1 MTGSKKHSEG
11 FTLAELLLSIAI
23 ILVLAAIAIPSIV
36 NAQNNMRMV
45 ELNNA
50 AESIANAAQ
59 TQMTAKKAAGTWL
72 DLVEKT
78 GTDGKKTD
86 VYPKAVNLPGGFSPD
101 DVYYMTASQVRQ
113 SGVLTNL
120 SIDDAVL
127 NGDYIIEFTKSTAN
141 VVSVFYT
148 DGKSGFFGT
157 APQGG
162 NDAAKAYYQA
172 SGSREQDARKSA
184 TPMIGYYQGTPASAT
199 NAVALESPVIWVD
212 DLGRLCIQNPNI
224 TNNSKVPTTM
234 DVSISIKGEEN
245 SATIVLSGLDAKGGG
260 YAVSSG
266 DLSDSYSNSVKET
279 QIYDVI
285 SRDMVDNNVFRIDL
299 NDLKRVL
306 ESSVTDQGKA
316 LAIVVQ
322 KLASSSANLHVL
334 AAVSSSDPAMPS
346 ISATAEAYMEW
357 PEKIATLT
365 VLVTN
370 PALDAQIV
378 EGGKKRSSAS
388 HISGTYEDPQ
398 TKLITDS
405 GDAPVTDLSMK
416 DQQAIFNLDDAGIE
430 TNSIL
435 KAENVESSRQSYS
448 GGWVKLA
455 DAISQTS
462 KDVNV
467 YAQVT
472 AGTYTSDPGSEINV
486 SKMVNPGNGSLL
498 WQGGGS
504 FSPSGKAHAYQI
516 YEIWINGERA
526 GYINQ
531 GVWTWE
537 ESELGD
543 CFSQCVDPITADSTE
558 VKINLSQLYDRV
570 PRDFDGYEVYVRTTP
585 KASEVKQYFVDNMDR
600 IKDYFTGK
608 QRTTGMRGVNLGA
621 PVRQP
626 FENEFGASST
636 VALFN
641 ITSASPTDKYNSE
654 SVRNDGKSF
663 FASDDVRVY
672 YSATSALAWKGNSS
686 NASVYTEVPSAQL
699 WGFKKEDQFK
709 NVLPDAYVEQPRSS
723 NEPYA
728 LTSTTS
734 ADFEL
739 STQRDGLFYRVL
751 EYCDDKGKRLDGS
764 ELQYVPYTVQKM
776 AEYATIA
783 DAPQKEGCLS
793 SWKTPNA
800 STWPAEGAIIVEPKQ
815 LVASYGSFLK
825 YGHVKLTVDYS
836 EIPKVAGLMY
846 LEFGENGKVGY
857 YGCLSS
863 QTQPIANLLDEIN
876 ENGVQETISSWGYYA
891 VVPVEEGDNEKA
903 PSFVGTNNRL
913 ASLDSKS
920 HIKFSIDGAEY
931 RAYKITST
939 GDGLK
944 AKSVAIELKYN
955 GIDSLYYLNFNF
967 ACAVENN
974 SSKAGSWGETDEAA
988 WIVRHADQFPG
999 CLSTGYATPVV
1010 KTYSAD
1016 CFKQTH
1022 DLDMVQRTGT
1032 GRNFKDV
1039 SFSGVYDGLGYKIRN
1054 AHVNATGA
1062 FRSNTVSPRGA
1073 SFLFPEV
1080 IGTDDKRA
1088 CLKNIHLVEDTSQLD
1103 AGKYVWDWSYDDGNT
1118 HDDSQTYIGLVA
1130 GTIRKC
1136 DVEGCSVSGYS
1147 SNKSPSAFI
1156 EIEHKGSNVYGWGI
1170 LIGWASDS
1178 NIKGMINPKNPEI
1191 VTPTYVEGITFTT
1204 TSRSSSWSSDI
1215 SIGALLGKAEQNVN
1229 LSDCSTSNVSVG
1241 TSLLAKNRTAFVG
1254 GLVGNYENSL
1264 TLVGCSAKEV
1274 SLLVDPGQANG
1285 SNKLIVGGLVGK
1297 GIAFDSGSKNNFVG
1311 VVLKREGLSD
1321 FQVVDQ
1327 GVVVQPEAKP
1337 ESPSEPG
1344 SEPVDDA
1351 FGVDSDLSQKSEH
1364 DTPSTENGRKEEVD
1378 PVQDKSADSPQQSA
1392 GQRPEGSDE
1401 VMQS

>member
-1 MTGSKKHSEG
+1 MTGLKKHTEG

-23 ILVLAAIAIPSIV
+23 ILVLAALAIPSIV

-72 DLVEKT
+72 ALIDDA
-78 GTDGKKTD
+78 DGKVK
-86 VYPKAVNLPGGFSPD
+86 YPEAVGASD
-101 DVYYMTASQVRQ
+101 EDTYYMVADDTGALQGARSNGIIP
-113 SGVLTNL
+113 SL
-120 SIDDAVL
+120 SIDDVVRKGNYVILFKA
-127 NGDYIIEFTKSTAN
+127 STA
-141 VVSVFYT
+141 SVEAVYYT
-148 DGKSGFFGT
+148 DGKSGFFGSAPAHTT
-157 APQGG
+157 AAQTYYVNGG
-162 NDAAKAYYQA
+162 STDQAARMKND
-172 SGSREQDARKSA
+172 
-184 TPMIGYYQGTPASAT
+184 PMIGYYQGTPASAT
-199 NAVALESPVIWVD
+199 DAVALQNPVIWVD

-224 TNNSKVPTTM
+224 TNNSMVPTTLE
-234 DVSISIKGEEN
+234 VSLSIKGEEG
-245 SATIVLSGLDAKGGG
+245 SASITLSGLDSKGSG
-260 YAVSSG
+260 YSVSSG

-279 QIYDVI
+279 QIYDLT
-285 SRDMVDNNVFRIDL
+285 SRHMVENNVFRIDL

-306 ESSVTDQGKA
+306 EGSATDQGKA
-316 LAIVVQ
+316 LAVIVQ
-322 KLASSSANLHVL
+322 KLASSNVNLHVQ
-334 AAVSSSDPAMPS
+334 AAVSSSDPATPS
-346 ISATAEAYMEW
+346 IPATAEAYMEW

-370 PALDAQIV
+370 PALDARTV
-378 EGGKKRSSAS
+378 EGGKKRASAS
-388 HISGTYEDPQ
+388 HISGTYVDPQ

-498 WQGGGS
+498 WQSGGS

-516 YEIWINGERA
+516 YEIWVNGERA
-526 GYINQ
+526 GYIDQ
-531 GVWTWE
+531 GKWAWE
-537 ESELGD
+537 KSELGNQ
-543 CFSQCVDPITADSTE
+543 FAQCVDPITSDSTE
-558 VKINLSQLYDRV
+558 VKINLSQLYDLV

-621 PVRQP
+621 PIRQP

-663 FASDDVRVY
+663 FVSDDVRVY
-672 YSATSALAWKGNSS
+672 YSATSALAWKGNSN

-709 NVLPDAYVEQPRSS
+709 NVLPDAYVEQPRSA

-728 LTSTTS
+728 LTSSTS

-751 EYCDDKGKRLDGS
+751 EYCDDKGNRIEDS
-764 ELQYVPYTVQKM
+764 ELQYVPYTVQEI

-783 DAPQKEGCLS
+783 DEPQREGYRLS
-793 SWKTPNA
+793 WSAPNA
-800 STWPAEGAIIVEPKQ
+800 STWPAKGTISLEPKK
-815 LVASYGSFLK
+815 LVAAYTDSLK
-825 YGHVKLTVDYS
+825 YGHVKLTAKYE
-836 EIPKVAGLMY
+836 EIPKGAGLMY
-846 LEFGENGKVGY
+846 LEFGEGGKVGY
-857 YGCLSS
+857 YGCLSP
-863 QTQPIANLLDEIN
+863 QTQPIEQLLDDVD
-876 ENGVQETISSWGYYA
+876 ENSIQETINSWGYYA

-903 PSFVGTNNRL
+903 PSFVGANNRL

-920 HIKFSIDGAEY
+920 PIKFSIDGAGY
-931 RAYKITST
+931 RAYKITSK

-944 AKSVAIELKYN
+944 TKSVLIELKYD

-967 ACAVENN
+967 ACAVATNQ
-974 SSKAGSWGETDEAA
+974 SKADSWGETEEAA

-999 CLSTGYATPVV
+999 CLSTGYSTPVV

-1022 DLDMVQRTGT
+1022 DLDMAQRTGT
-1032 GRNFKDV
+1032 GRNFKDAP
-1039 SFSGVYDGLGYKIRN
+1039 FSGVYDGLGNKIRN

-1062 FRSNTVSPRGA
+1062 FRSNTLKPRGA

-1088 CLKNIHLVEDTSQLD
+1088 CLKNVHLVEDTSQLD
-1103 AGKYVWDWSYDDGNT
+1103 GGKYVWDWSYDDGST

-1130 GTIRKC
+1130 GAIRKC

-1147 SNKSPSAFI
+1147 SNKSPSAVI
-1156 EIEHKGSNVYGWGI
+1156 EIEHKGSDVYGWGI
-1170 LIGWASDS
+1170 LVGWASDS
-1178 NIKGMINPKNPEI
+1178 NIAGMKNPENQEV
-1191 VTPTYVEGITFTT
+1191 VTPTCVEGITFTT
-1204 TSRSSSWSSDI
+1204 TSMSSSWGSDI
-1215 SIGALLGKAEQNVN
+1215 SIGALLGKAEQKVN

-1241 TSLLAKNRTAFVG
+1241 TSLLAKNKTARVG

-1264 TLVGCSAKEV
+1264 TLVGCSAEKV
-1274 SLLVDPGQANG
+1274 NLSVDPGQANG
-1285 SNKLIVGGLVGK
+1285 SSKLIVGGLVGK
-1297 GIAFDSGSKNNFVG
+1297 GIAFDPGSENSFES
-1311 VVLKREGLSD
+1311 VVLRREGLPD
-1321 FQVVDQ
+1321 FQVSDQ
-1327 GVVVQPEAKP
+1327 GVVVQSEAKP
-1337 ESPSEPG
+1337 ELSLESEPG
-1344 SEPVDDA
+1344 PVDDVS
-1351 FGVDSDLSQKSEH
+1351 GIDVDLPPKSEV
-1364 DTPSTENGRKEEVD
+1364 DTPSNEDGRKEEAD
-1378 PVQDKSADSPQQSA
+1378 SVQDEPADSPQQSA

-1401 VMQS
+1401 VLQS

>member
-1 MTGSKKHSEG
+1 
-11 FTLAELLLSIAI
+11 
-23 ILVLAAIAIPSIV
+23 
-36 NAQNNMRMV
+36 
-45 ELNNA
+45 
-50 AESIANAAQ
+50 
-59 TQMTAKKAAGTWL
+59 
-72 DLVEKT
+72 
-78 GTDGKKTD
+78 
-86 VYPKAVNLPGGFSPD
+86 
-101 DVYYMTASQVRQ
+101 
-113 SGVLTNL
+113 
-120 SIDDAVL
+120 
-127 NGDYIIEFTKSTAN
+127 
-141 VVSVFYT
+141 
-148 DGKSGFFGT
+148 
-157 APQGG
+157 
-162 NDAAKAYYQA
+162 
-172 SGSREQDARKSA
+172 
-184 TPMIGYYQGTPASAT
+184 
-199 NAVALESPVIWVD
+199 
-212 DLGRLCIQNPNI
+212 
-224 TNNSKVPTTM
+224 
-234 DVSISIKGEEN
+234 
-245 SATIVLSGLDAKGGG
+245 
-260 YAVSSG
+260 
-266 DLSDSYSNSVKET
+266 
-279 QIYDVI
+279 
-285 SRDMVDNNVFRIDL
+285 MVDNNVFRIDL

-931 RAYKITST
+931 RAYKITSK
-939 GDGLK
+939 GEGLK

-1118 HDDSQTYIGLVA
+1118 HDDSQTYIG
-1130 GTIRKC
+1130 
-1136 DVEGCSVSGYS
+1136 
-1147 SNKSPSAFI
+1147 F
-1156 EIEHKGSNVYGWGI
+1156 
-1170 LIGWASDS
+1170 
-1178 NIKGMINPKNPEI
+1178 
-1191 VTPTYVEGITFTT
+1191 
-1204 TSRSSSWSSDI
+1204 
-1215 SIGALLGKAEQNVN
+1215 
-1229 LSDCSTSNVSVG
+1229 
-1241 TSLLAKNRTAFVG
+1241 
-1254 GLVGNYENSL
+1254 
-1264 TLVGCSAKEV
+1264 
-1274 SLLVDPGQANG
+1274 
-1285 SNKLIVGGLVGK
+1285 
-1297 GIAFDSGSKNNFVG
+1297 
-1311 VVLKREGLSD
+1311 RE
-1321 FQVVDQ
+1321 
-1327 GVVVQPEAKP
+1327 
-1337 ESPSEPG
+1337 
-1344 SEPVDDA
+1344 
-1351 FGVDSDLSQKSEH
+1351 
-1364 DTPSTENGRKEEVD
+1364 
-1378 PVQDKSADSPQQSA
+1378 
-1392 GQRPEGSDE
+1392 
-1401 VMQS
+1401 